1 MGLTPPR
8 CALRGQRYALSK
20 FPPSKF
26 VTAKASIAIA
36 NIGSADGPKGEA
48 RDVPSQTKVR
58 VREVSQPNTEGRL
71 LGGPLYLAGRLG
83 FEPR

>member
-48 RDVPSQTKVR
+48 RDVPSNV
-58 VREVSQPNTEGRL
+58 VGLMHPNQKNLT
-71 LGGPLYLAGRLG
+71 
-83 FEPR
+83 